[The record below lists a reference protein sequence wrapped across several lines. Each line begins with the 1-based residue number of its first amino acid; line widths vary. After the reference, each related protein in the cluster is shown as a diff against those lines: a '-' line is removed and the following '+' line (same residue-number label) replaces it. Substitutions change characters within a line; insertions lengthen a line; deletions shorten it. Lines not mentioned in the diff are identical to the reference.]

1 MHGLLGATIYTR
13 KDVQLYGGGALYRRK
28 DVELYRGTLYTIRVT
43 MCMEASLYTMKD
55 VNMYR
60 GDDKYNN

>member
-13 KDVQLYGGGALYRRK
+13 KDVKLYGGGALYTRK
-28 DVELYRGTLYTIRVT
+28 DVELYRGTLYTIRAT